1 LNRMSRAIAL
11 LLVLTNTPVLT
22 LTAASQSGGAVKKR
36 TARPEVGRAAPRV
49 TPTAF
54 ANPELM
60 KQYQQ
65 TILPTTLASHLYFL
79 ASDLFEGR
87 ETGTRGQKLA
97 AQYLAAQYRLMG
109 LAPKGTV
116 KGADPLSSSAYFQP
130 FTLYPQT
137 PKQTRL
143 EVSAGGV
150 KVASSIFSAEA
161 HDDLSYFL
169 SGGAKDES
177 GGVVFAGYG
186 IADDGLGYN
195 DYAALAAGGVSID
208 GKWVMIL
215 ADEPLSDAST
225 SLLPTAD
232 HKPSRWTTGFVDK
245 PMALRK
251 AGRPKGV
258 LVVRDAG
265 PRVAAPFSDAA
276 AIASL
281 NAKRVGTLSNYQA
294 SDAVQTYAVSTRLA
308 NQLLAPSGSTVETL
322 RRQINQ
328 SLKPNV
334 FEVKGVVVDST
345 VEQPK
350 GSETENVLAFVEGSD
365 PRLKD
370 EVLVISAHYD
380 HLGVNPLLKGD
391 QIFNGAADDGSG
403 TAATLE
409 IARAFMNARRD
420 GFGPRRSILFANFA
434 AEEKGLLGSF
444 HYTTHEPVI
453 PLEKTVA
460 DINMDGAGG
469 IDLKHPTGS
478 KDYIYI
484 AGAKNLSDELVA
496 LNRRVKAATGSS
508 VELTDAPAGFGS
520 DSDSFQ
526 SMLVPFIYYSTGFTE
541 HYHRISDGPET
552 VDYEHFARVARL
564 VFATAWQ
571 VANQDGRPTSVDRS
585 KLTIDGY
592 VCRPCRLAC
601 DNEVFSHPGTCP
613 ICGMNLVPRYVVT
626 K

>member
-1 LNRMSRAIAL
+1 MSRTIAL

-22 LTAASQSGGAVKKR
+22 LTAAAQSSRDVKKR
-36 TARPEVGRAAPRV
+36 TARHEHGKASSKV

-60 KQYQQ
+60 KHYQQ
-65 TILPTTLASHLYFL
+65 TILPKTLASHLYFL
-79 ASDLFEGR
+79 ASDLLEGR

-97 AQYLAAQYRLMG
+97 AQYLATQYRLMG

-116 KGADPLSSSAYFQP
+116 KDADPLSSSAYFQP

-143 EVSAGGV
+143 EVSAGGG

-169 SGGAKDES
+169 SGGAQNTS
-177 GGVVFAGYG
+177 GVVVFAGYG
-186 IADDGLGYN
+186 IADDSLGYN

-245 PMALRK
+245 PMALRQ

-265 PRVAAPFSDAA
+265 PRGGAAPFSDAA

-294 SDAVQTYAVSTRLA
+294 SDAVQTYAVSTKLA
-308 NQLLAPSGSTVETL
+308 NQLLAPSGSTVEML
-322 RRQINQ
+322 RQQINQ

-334 FEVKGVVVDST
+334 FEVKGVGVDST
-345 VEQPK
+345 VEQSK
-350 GSETENVLAFVEGSD
+350 GLEVENVLAFVEGSD

-370 EVLVISAHYD
+370 EVLIISAHYD

-409 IARAFMNARRD
+409 IARAFMNAKRD

-434 AEEKGLLGSF
+434 GEEKGLLGSF
-444 HYTTHEPVI
+444 HYTTHEPII

-460 DINMDGAGG
+460 DMNMDGAGG

-484 AGAKNLSDELVA
+484 AGAKSLSDELVA
-496 LNRRVKAATGSS
+496 LNRRVKTATGSS
-508 VELTDAPAGFGS
+508 VELTDAPAGFAS

-541 HYHRISDGPET
+541 HYHRISDEPKT
-552 VDYEHFARVARL
+552 VDYEHFARVTRL

-571 VANQDGRPTSVDRS
+571 VANQDERPTGVDRS
-585 KLTIDGY
+585 KLTVAGY

-601 DNEVFSHPGTCP
+601 DNEVFARPGTCP
-613 ICGMNLVPRYVVT
+613 ICGMNLVPKYVVT